1 MGSLYD
7 DDDEEFDLAAVE
19 ARHEELEALEALD
32 TREGW
37 CWIFQAVR
45 ISRTRKIRM
54 EYIRKVTGKRLWRLC
69 CLQWE
74 IP

>member
-32 TREGW
+32 TRE
-37 CWIFQAVR
+37 
-45 ISRTRKIRM
+45 
-54 EYIRKVTGKRLWRLC
+54 
-69 CLQWE
+69 
-74 IP
+74 